1 MDLYYLDSVQT
12 GATALIVAAQEG
24 HVRAVE
30 ILIAAKAKIDIQK
43 KVRFTICLLV
53 IIWICTQNGATALY
67 MASKKGH
74 CGVVRML
81 LEAKAD
87 VKIKT
92 NVSHAA

>member
-1 MDLYYLDSVQT
+1 M
-12 GATALIVAAQEG
+12 VAAQEG

-30 ILIAAKAKIDIQK
+30 ILIAAKAKVDVPQ

-53 IIWICTQNGATALY
+53 IIWICTQNGATALHV
-67 MASKKGH
+67 ASLQGH

>member
-1 MDLYYLDSVQT
+1 MDLYYLDSVQD
-12 GATALIVAAQEG
+12 GGTALIAAVQEG

-53 IIWICTQNGATALY
+53 IIWICTQNGVTALHI
-67 MASKKGH
+67 ASVYGH

-87 VKIKT
+87 VKKKT
-92 NVSHAA
+92 HVSHAA

>member
-30 ILIAAKAKIDIQK
+30 LLIAAKAKIDIQE

-53 IIWICTQNGATALY
+53 IIWICTQNGATALH
-67 MASKKGH
+67 MASQDGH